1 LISPLTGSLP
11 PRSRPLPQPH
21 TSAAAVLVYELDTG
35 AFKSSANDL
44 KGGSTRLTRPGF
56 QLVHSYDTNSGFIC
70 KLLLAPS
77 KKSPG
82 GPGLFGS
89 DHPGIMLQT
98 SDFYNSIRNMLTA

>member
-1 LISPLTGSLP
+1 
-11 PRSRPLPQPH
+11 
-21 TSAAAVLVYELDTG
+21 
-35 AFKSSANDL
+35 
-44 KGGSTRLTRPGF
+44 
-56 QLVHSYDTNSGFIC
+56 LVHSYDTNSGFSC

-98 SDFYNSIRNMLTA
+98 SDFYNSMRKMLTA